1 MLYKTEGIII
11 KKSSLGEFD
20 QLITV
25 YTEEFGKILLK
36 GKSVR
41 KNQAKLKGHLELFL
55 NSYLM
60 IAPARR
66 CYASSVAGGPAKGF
80 DIITGAETINSFS
93 YLHNNLTSLSASFYL
108 SELID
113 KLIPEP
119 EKDNKIWNLVLSS
132 FQEINQKNSNFK
144 IIVNNFENKL
154 LEFLGYG
161 NKQNN
166 SLNFIQSILNRK
178 INSKHFLQKEFDL
191 LI

>member
-1 MLYKTEGIII
+1 MLYKTKGIII

-55 NSYLM
+55 NSCLM
-60 IAPARR
+60 VAPGR
-66 CYASSVAGGPAKGF
+66 GF
-80 DIITGAETINSFS
+80 DIITGAETIKSFPH
-93 YLHNNLTSLSASFYL
+93 LHSNLSSLFASFYL

-119 EKDNKIWNLVLSS
+119 EKDSQVWKLILRS
-132 FQEINQKNSNFK
+132 FQEINQQNSNIK

-161 NKQNN
+161 DEQDNN
-166 SLNFIQSILNRK
+166 LDFIQSILNEK

>member
-1 MLYKTEGIII
+1 MLYKTQGIII
-11 KKSSLGEFD
+11 KKSNLGEFD

-36 GKSVR
+36 GKSIR

-55 NSYLM
+55 NSCLM
-60 IAPARR
+60 VAPAR
-66 CYASSVAGGPAKGF
+66 GF
-80 DIITGAETINSFS
+80 DIITGAETINNFS
-93 YLHNNLTSLSASFYL
+93 ELHNNLLSLSASFYL
-108 SELID
+108 SELIN

-119 EKDNKIWNLVLSS
+119 EKDNQIWELILSS
-132 FQEINQKNSNFK
+132 FQEINQQNSNIK

-161 NKQNN
+161 NKQNDN
-166 SLNFIQSILNRK
+166 LNFIQSILNEK

>member
-1 MLYKTEGIII
+1 MLYKTKGIII
-11 KKSSLGEFD
+11 KKSNLGEFD

-25 YTEEFGKILLK
+25 YTKEFGKILLK

-55 NSYLM
+55 NSCLM
-60 IAPARR
+60 VAPAR
-66 CYASSVAGGPAKGF
+66 GF

-93 YLHNNLTSLSASFYL
+93 RLHNNLLSLFVSFYL

-119 EKDNKIWNLVLSS
+119 EKDNQIWQLVLCS
-132 FQEINQKNSNFK
+132 FQEINQKNNDIK
-144 IIVNNFENKL
+144 IIINNFENRL

-166 SLNFIQSILNRK
+166 NLNFIQSILNEK